1 METPRGIPP
10 NIGPGRLPSAGSQ
23 GRGGNLVLSYGMVP
37 PKEIQAA
44 VGAVISLAKYREL
57 LRTVVGAVL
66 TSHN

>member
-1 METPRGIPP
+1 
-10 NIGPGRLPSAGSQ
+10 
-23 GRGGNLVLSYGMVP
+23 MVP